1 MSAARQPG
9 APVERSGVW
18 RRRLGGLLLPAAS
31 VLAAFVVAG
40 VLMALT
46 GVNPIRAYA
55 YLFLHS
61 LADRNSL
68 AEIAVRASPLLLTG
82 LGVAV
87 AFQCGMWN
95 IGAEGQL
102 YVGAIVTT
110 GIGITF
116 IDLSPILLLPVIILA
131 SMAAGGL
138 YGALP
143 AWLKVRFGANEIIV
157 TIMLNYVAI
166 LGSSYLLSNPWKEP
180 SGLVPRSANIVEAA
194 QLPRLVAGTRIHAG
208 ILLALAAAAILY
220 VLLRKSVLG
229 YRLRAVGRNP
239 QAAHYGGI
247 RVGRTLITGMVI
259 SGGLAG
265 LAGMGEISGIH
276 HHLLDNFSPGYGFTG
291 IIVALLGNLHP
302 VGVAVAAV
310 LFAALQVG
318 AESMQRTFRIA
329 TSLVWI
335 LQGLVVIFAL
345 GSRFLKRYV
354 GE

>member
-1 MSAARQPG
+1 MSASQQPITP
-9 APVERSGVW
+9 AKRSGAW
-18 RRRLGGLLLPAAS
+18 RKKLGGLLLPVAS
-31 VLAAFVVAG
+31 VLAAFVLAG

-68 AEIAVRASPLLLTG
+68 AEIAVRTSPLLLTG

-116 IDLSPILLLPVIILA
+116 VDFPLIGLLPMIILA
-131 SMAAGGL
+131 SMVAGGL

-166 LGSSYLLSNPWKEP
+166 LGSSYLLSNLWKEP
-180 SGLVPRSANIVEAA
+180 SGLVPRSANIAEAA
-194 QLPRLVAGTRIHAG
+194 QLPRLVTGTRIHAG

-220 VLLRKSVLG
+220 VLLRKTVLG

-265 LAGMGEISGIH
+265 LAGFGEISGIH
-276 HHLLDNFSPGYGFTG
+276 HHLLDDFSPGYGFTG

-302 VGVAVAAV
+302 IGVVVAAV

-345 GSRFLKRYV
+345 GSRFLKRYI

>member
-1 MSAARQPG
+1 MSAVQQPG
-9 APVERSGVW
+9 ASAAAAGVW
-18 RRRLGGLLLPAAS
+18 RKRLSALLLPVAA
-31 VLAAFVVAG
+31 VVAAFVVTG
-40 VLMALT
+40 LLMAVT
-46 GVNPIRAYA
+46 GVNPIRAYT

-61 LADRNSL
+61 FTDRNSL
-68 AEIAVRASPLLLTG
+68 AEIVVRTGPLLLTG
-82 LGVAV
+82 LAVAV

-102 YVGAIVTT
+102 YVGAIATT

-116 IDLSPILLLPVIILA
+116 IHLPSVILLPLIVLV
-131 SMAAGGL
+131 SMGAGGL

-157 TIMLNYVAI
+157 TIMLNYVAM
-166 LGSSYLLSNPWKEP
+166 LGASYLLSNPWKEP

-194 QLPRLVAGTRIHAG
+194 QLPRMVSGTRIHAG
-208 ILLALAAAAILY
+208 ILLALAAAAIMY
-220 VLLRKSVLG
+220 VLLQKTVLG

-239 QAAHYGGI
+239 KAAHYGGI
-247 RVGRTLITGMVI
+247 RVGRTLIGGMFI

-265 LAGMGEISGIH
+265 LAGLGEIAGIH
-276 HHLLDNFSPGYGFTG
+276 YHLLDDFSPGYGFTG

-302 VGVAVAAV
+302 IGVTVAAV

-335 LQGLVVIFAL
+335 LQGLVVLFAL
-345 GSRFLKRYV
+345 GSRFLRRYT